1 MTFREPDCLEE
12 WNVMIREL
20 IFCIVISVAATCI
33 WMFLHDDSVIV
44 TDYYYF
50 AHRHSWVC
58 YVGWSVINMVVVT
71 VPYFIIT
78 AVFTSFPV
86 FTNLGIF
93 LYNCMVNFRNKPVV
107 KKDKNDTLAKFNQL
121 LDQK

>member
-1 MTFREPDCLEE
+1 MTFKEPDCLEE
-12 WNVMIREL
+12 RNILVREL

-33 WMFLHDDSVIV
+33 WMFFHNESVIV
-44 TDYYYF
+44 TDHYYF

-58 YVGWSVINMVVVT
+58 YVGWSVINAVVVT

-78 AVFTSFPV
+78 AVFTNFPV

-93 LYNCMVNFRNKPVV
+93 LYNCMVNFRNKPAV

>member
-1 MTFREPDCLEE
+1 MTFKEPDCLEE
-12 WNVMIREL
+12 WNIMIREL
-20 IFCIVISVAATCI
+20 IFCIVITVAATCI
-33 WMFLHDDSVIV
+33 WMLLHNDAVVV
-44 TDYYYF
+44 TDHYYF

-71 VPYFIIT
+71 VPYFIIM

-93 LYNCMVNFRNKPVV
+93 LYNRMDNFRNKPTV